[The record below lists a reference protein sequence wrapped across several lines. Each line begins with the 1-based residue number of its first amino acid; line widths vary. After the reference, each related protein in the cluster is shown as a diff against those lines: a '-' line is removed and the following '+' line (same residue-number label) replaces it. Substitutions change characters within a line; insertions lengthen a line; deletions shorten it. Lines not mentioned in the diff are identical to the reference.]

1 MTHTLHRQADEY
13 CPESPVCDIVFLSM
27 AAQGFNSKDSKE
39 KLKSVFR
46 TLQKHPHANLADD
59 NQGGI
64 FTGVTEEEIIEKAT
78 DKAYMGAVF
87 TEYSTLRDV
96 LEELKEKDLGMSV
109 VVTGEFEPVFE
120 ILKDV
125 GLKPHTV
132 NMSLGVFGK
141 KGLLEADE
149 IIAITSMCGHGM
161 ISPEWV
167 KQKIKEIAEG
177 TSTPEK
183 ASLELARGCTCGV
196 FNPKLAEE
204 IFRKVLER
212 NEKYDH

>member
-1 MTHTLHRQADEY
+1 MTHTLHRQADQY
-13 CPESPVCDIVFLSM
+13 YVDSPVRDIVFLSM
-27 AAQGFNSKDSKE
+27 AAQGYNSAGSAE

-46 TLQKHPHANLADD
+46 VLQKHPHVNLADD
-59 NQGGI
+59 NRGGVL
-64 FTGVTEEEIIEKAT
+64 TGVTEEEILEGAT

-96 LEELKEKDLGMSV
+96 LKDLIREHLGMSV
-109 VVTGEFEPVFE
+109 VISGDFEQIFD
-120 ILKDV
+120 LLHGL

-141 KGLLEADE
+141 KELLESDE
-149 IIAITSMCGHGM
+149 ILAITSMCGHGM

-167 KQKIKEIAEG
+167 KKMIVEIENDRI
-177 TSTPEK
+177 TPEK
-183 ASLELARGCTCGV
+183 ASLELAKGCTCGV

-204 IFRKVLER
+204 ILRKVTER
-212 NEKYDH
+212 NGKK